1 MKKLPFVLLCSVVMF
16 SSSVVAL
23 SFTDAPVVKVE
34 IKKLVKFLPSHNE
47 ALDKALQVHNLM
59 TEFPELKVIAE
70 QQKKIQ
76 DKSAEMQKHYD
87 NLLKCNEQRFGR
99 FKNAKEVLSKVR
111 STYKDRTQAL
121 QAKMTTN
128 SEESI
133 LPRSAAEQAELVKA
147 KRDIEQEIM
156 VDALTN
162 TRKWG
167 GKVSG
172 RQQQTVPE
180 DMKEKMVGTGLEEL
194 MIAEDETNNMRVAQT
209 DYNHAFQDMQR
220 EFVQKLAQ
228 LGLDFPKFNA
238 TQSADIRR
246 VQKALMELKK
256 QYIESAK
263 EYIEKLDAQD
273 AAYPRAAAR
282 RAAATQNQRRVMS
295 QIQEQYPEAFAEM
308 EKFEQQTPQ
317 QRQRDMIA
325 ALEKDETGSVYL
337 TETNVLE
344 IDQRMAE
351 AKSTAELVEHFQENV
366 DNIMD
371 NMKTQYFDGSEF
383 DFSVCS

>member
-59 TEFPELKVIAE
+59 TELPELKVIAE

-167 GKVSG
+167 VKVS
-172 RQQQTVPE
+172 
-180 DMKEKMVGTGLEEL
+180 
-194 MIAEDETNNMRVAQT
+194 
-209 DYNHAFQDMQR
+209 
-220 EFVQKLAQ
+220 
-228 LGLDFPKFNA
+228 
-238 TQSADIRR
+238 
-246 VQKALMELKK
+246 
-256 QYIESAK
+256 
-263 EYIEKLDAQD
+263 
-273 AAYPRAAAR
+273 
-282 RAAATQNQRRVMS
+282 
-295 QIQEQYPEAFAEM
+295 
-308 EKFEQQTPQ
+308 
-317 QRQRDMIA
+317 
-325 ALEKDETGSVYL
+325 
-337 TETNVLE
+337 
-344 IDQRMAE
+344 
-351 AKSTAELVEHFQENV
+351 
-366 DNIMD
+366 
-371 NMKTQYFDGSEF
+371 
-383 DFSVCS
+383 